1 MGKQPFSKNSRRRFK
16 SRGPRQNERIRVP
29 EIRVIGQDGAQ
40 IGVMATREALILAK
54 KAGLDLVEISPT
66 ARPPV
71 CRILDYGKYKYEL
84 SKKNKDKITTTHRLK
99 EVKFRVR
106 VDQHDYI
113 TKLRHGEEFLDKG
126 SKLKITLMFRGRE
139 MEHTEL
145 GFNVVNRA
153 IKDLEHIG
161 TPDSQP
167 RLVGRNISMTMSPVP
182 DNKKKL
188 IFNAPLEEEEE
199 EPKKE

>member
-1 MGKQPFSKNSRRRFK
+1 MGKQPFSKNNRKRFK
-16 SRGPRQNERIRVP
+16 SRGPRLNERIRIP
-29 EIRVIGQDGAQ
+29 EIRVIGPDGSQ
-40 IGVMATREALILAK
+40 VGIMQTREALQMAK

-71 CRILDYGKYKYEL
+71 CRILDYGKYKYEN
-84 SKKNKDKITTTHRLK
+84 SKKNKEKTTHTQRMK

-106 VDQHDYI
+106 IDQHDYI

-145 GFNVVNRA
+145 GFDVVKRA

-161 TPDSQP
+161 VPDTNP
-167 RLVGRNISMTMSPVP
+167 RLIGRSITLVMTPLP
-182 DNKKKL
+182 ANKKKL
-188 IFNAPLEEEEE
+188 KFTAPLEDQESDA
-199 EPKKE
+199 